1 MSVGLIIYFSMM
13 GLLDAFLLF
22 SLIMVW
28 RLTPKEI
35 DGKEGQSLI
44 ILILFVAVVG
54 LTGYIAFQGLELS
67 GASLQ

>member
-28 RLTPKEI
+28 RLTPKGD
-35 DGKEGQSLI
+35 DGKEGRSMSVLV
-44 ILILFVAVVG
+44 LFVAIVS